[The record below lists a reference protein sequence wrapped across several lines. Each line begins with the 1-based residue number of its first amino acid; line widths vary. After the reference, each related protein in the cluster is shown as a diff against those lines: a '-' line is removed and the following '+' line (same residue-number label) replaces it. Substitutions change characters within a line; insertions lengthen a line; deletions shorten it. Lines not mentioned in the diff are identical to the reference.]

1 MPQTIVL
8 QADQIDIAWILRNV
22 NLDKARKVYQPI
34 PKSSSMI
41 PHEFTMPAL
50 GSFQIDPYGEIEILV
65 EIPVS
70 ELKPSEQDWEHA
82 LGRPEMANYI
92 RWQKDGF
99 EPPPLSVVKTDK
111 GNLITQNRR
120 RWLAAR
126 EAGVKSLKCWY
137 SPTHPQHCASP
148 KWKVTE
154 NGEDYYVLR
163 PL

>member
-1 MPQTIVL
+1 MKVS
-8 QADQIDIAWILRNV
+8 QADQIDIDWILDNV
-22 NLDKARKVYQPI
+22 DLAEARKAYQPI
-34 PKSSSMI
+34 PKSSSVV

-50 GSFQIDPYGEIEILV
+50 GTFQIDQFGEIEVLV

-70 ELKPSEQDWEHA
+70 QFKPSEQDWKYA
-82 LGRPEMANYI
+82 LQRPEMAEYI

-126 EAGVKSLKCWY
+126 EAGVESLKCWY
-137 SPTHPQHCASP
+137 SPTHPQHCARP
-148 KWKVTE
+148 KWRITKE
-154 NGEDYYVLR
+154 GRDYYA
-163 PL
+163 

>member
-1 MPQTIVL
+1 
-8 QADQIDIAWILRNV
+8 
-22 NLDKARKVYQPI
+22 
-34 PKSSSMI
+34 
-41 PHEFTMPAL
+41 MPAL
-50 GSFQIDPYGEIEILV
+50 GTWQLDPWGELNVLV
-65 EIPVS
+65 EIPIS
-70 ELKPSEQDWEHA
+70 EFAPFEGEWERVLKTPQ
-82 LGRPEMANYI
+82 MAEYI

-99 EPPPLSVVKTDK
+99 EPPPLSVVSTDM
-111 GNLITQNRR
+111 GNLSTQNRR

-154 NGEDYYVLR
+154 NGEDYYDVG